1 MKQVDIESIAFDVVA
16 RFDEQEVRK
25 LIEAIEEAPDAF
37 IHAMER
43 LLADL

>member
-1 MKQVDIESIAFDVVA
+1 MKQTEVESIAFDVVA
-16 RFDEQEVRK
+16 YLGKQDIRK
-25 LIEAIEEAPDAF
+25 LIGIIEEAPDAF